1 MFAIGCLIPFVLMA
15 VGAAAGGL
23 LGGTT
28 AGLWG
33 GAGGFIVG
41 LIAMVALLEMF
52 ERAKGDLPE

>member
-1 MFAIGCLIPFVLMA
+1 MFAVGCLIPFVLMA
-15 VGAAAGGL
+15 VGAAAGAL

-41 LIAMVALLEMF
+41 VVAMVALLEVF
-52 ERAKGDLPE
+52 ERAKNDLPE

>member
-1 MFAIGCLIPFVLMA
+1 MIAIGCLIPFVLMA

-23 LGGTT
+23 LGGMA

-41 LIAMVALLEMF
+41 LIAMVALLGIF